1 MKFRQLIEYKVRN
14 NFLEKTY
21 TKCGGETSPRS
32 FFKKSK
38 WSISLDQQSEIICL
52 GRGLSKYIKT

>member
-14 NFLEKTY
+14 NFLGKTY
-21 TKCGGETSPRS
+21 TKCGGQTSPSS

>member
-32 FFKKSK
+32 FFKKSN
-38 WSISLDQQSEIICL
+38 WSISLDQQSEIIRL
-52 GRGLSKYIKT
+52 SRGLSKYIKT